1 MRLDVISAR
10 EKKDLYESNPR
21 TKIVSI
27 RMNNRKGEVQFID
40 EIYIGEKLTPPHRTW
55 RAPPGQLILI
65 TSYFHHNA

>member
-1 MRLDVISAR
+1 MMRLDVISAR

-40 EIYIGEKLTPPHRTW
+40 EIYIGEKLTPPHRT
-55 RAPPGQLILI
+55 
-65 TSYFHHNA
+65 